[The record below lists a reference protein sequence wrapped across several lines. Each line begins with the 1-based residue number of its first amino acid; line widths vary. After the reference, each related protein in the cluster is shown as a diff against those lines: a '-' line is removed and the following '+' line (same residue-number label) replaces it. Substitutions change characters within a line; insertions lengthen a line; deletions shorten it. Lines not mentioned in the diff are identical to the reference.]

1 MTTQNKITTTLKAVM
16 LSLGMLLAFSGL
28 AQEKTDS
35 VIINVGKSKIIFLI
49 NDKQDLNTIKNYDL
63 NAILNELSLKLETDS
78 SQQQTLVNE
87 NNGEKTFITDTTIV
101 IIKTKTDTIESDDD
115 TEWKKEEKWEN
126 KENIKKSHHYFNLEL
141 GTNNYLSKGNFPDA
155 TDEPYTVRPWGSWY
169 VAINSVNQT
178 YISGPLYLEWGP
190 GVSWYNFKFQ
200 NDAMR
205 IYDQDE
211 KVAFIEDSEY
221 PDAHFKKS
229 KLTVAYINFTV
240 VPTLIFG
247 ENYVEPKNKWLNIH
261 DNNSKSSFRIGA
273 GGYVGYRIDSY
284 SKIVFEED
292 GDKKKKRNHE
302 DYHLNNFRYGLR
314 FQLGYRETDLFIN
327 YDLNNL
333 FSENRG
339 PELKAISF
347 GIIF

>member
-16 LSLGMLLAFSGL
+16 LSLGMLLVFSGL
-28 AQEKTDS
+28 AQERTDS
-35 VIINVGKSKIIFLI
+35 LIINVGESKIIFLI
-49 NDKQDLNTIKNYDL
+49 KDKQDLNTIQNYDL
-63 NAILNELSLKLETDS
+63 NAILNELSMKLETDS
-78 SQQQTLVNE
+78 SQQQTLVKEE
-87 NNGEKTFITDTTIV
+87 NGAKTVITDTTIV
-101 IIKTKTDTIESDDD
+101 VIKTTTEQIESDENN
-115 TEWKKEEKWEN
+115 EWEEEDKHEESE
-126 KENIKKSHHYFNLEL
+126 KTKRSIHYFNIEL
-141 GTNNYLSKGNFPDA
+141 GTNNYLKKGKFPDA

-169 VAINSVNQT
+169 VAINSVNST
-178 YISGPLYLEWGP
+178 YITGPLYLEWGP

-211 KVAFIEDSEY
+211 SVTFIEDSEY
-221 PDAHFKKS
+221 PDASFKKS
-229 KLTVAYINFTV
+229 KLTVAYINFSM
-240 VPTLIFG
+240 VPTLHFG
-247 ENYVEPKNKWLNIH
+247 HSDANHKNRWLTLHDSKNKEN
-261 DNNSKSSFRIGA
+261 FRIGA

-292 GDKKKKRNHE
+292 GDKDKKRNHE
-302 DYHLNNFRYGLR
+302 DFHLNNFRYGLR
-314 FQLGYRETDLFIN
+314 FQLGYRDTDLFIN

-339 PELKAISF
+339 PELNAISF